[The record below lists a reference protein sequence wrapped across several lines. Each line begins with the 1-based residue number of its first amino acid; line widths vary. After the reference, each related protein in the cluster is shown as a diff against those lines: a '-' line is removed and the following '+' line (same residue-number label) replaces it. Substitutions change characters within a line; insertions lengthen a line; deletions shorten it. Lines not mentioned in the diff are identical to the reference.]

1 MAPRRSALYSLL
13 NEGSSEH
20 DMMSE
25 SDINSGNTS
34 DVPISTPPSRSNSRV
49 PSNSPS
55 GLRTPASYPHA
66 AADHMEASPHIAD
79 YGGAAHPHAS
89 YASTHQISYSSPVPR
104 LPGAPGAYHHG
115 MHPGGLPPIS
125 GLQGPMVTGDVVTAP
140 HMASLNK
147 PVEDMFLVRIDTYTA
162 SKEAGDKRQK
172 NADASARYRRRKADQ
187 AAEEKSKMAQLQE
200 ENRYL
205 GGRVIEL
212 TRQREFYRSER
223 QALRELM
230 LTVPEL
236 KEVAKNRPA
245 TPLPPYDEQ

>member
-1 MAPRRSALYSLL
+1 MAPRRSGLYSLL
-13 NEGSSEH
+13 NDRSSED

-25 SDINSGNTS
+25 SDIHSGNTS
-34 DVPISTPPSRSNSRV
+34 DGPASPPPSRSHSRV
-49 PSNSPS
+49 ASNSPN
-55 GLRTPASYPHA
+55 GLLTPTS
-66 AADHMEASPHIAD
+66 MGS
-79 YGGAAHPHAS
+79 
-89 YASTHQISYSSPVPR
+89 R
-104 LPGAPGAYHHG
+104 LHVGP
-115 MHPGGLPPIS
+115 
-125 GLQGPMVTGDVVTAP
+125 LQGPMRSDEST
-140 HMASLNK
+140 MAQGLSSLNK
-147 PVEDMFLVRIDTYTA
+147 PVEDMFPVRIDTYTA

-223 QALRELM
+223 QALRELL

-236 KEVAKNRPA
+236 KDAAKNRPP
-245 TPLPPYDEQ
+245 TPLPPFDEH

>member
-1 MAPRRSALYSLL
+1 
-13 NEGSSEH
+13 
-20 DMMSE
+20 
-25 SDINSGNTS
+25 
-34 DVPISTPPSRSNSRV
+34 
-49 PSNSPS
+49 
-55 GLRTPASYPHA
+55 
-66 AADHMEASPHIAD
+66 
-79 YGGAAHPHAS
+79 
-89 YASTHQISYSSPVPR
+89 
-104 LPGAPGAYHHG
+104 
-115 MHPGGLPPIS
+115 
-125 GLQGPMVTGDVVTAP
+125 MVTGDVVTAP